1 MSPEP
6 IGIWQPS
13 LRAFGLRCCGI
24 FLVTFIMISSVWPF
38 VGGTTAFSASITLCV
53 MYMFAL
59 DDFTQWLAHRKAI
72 WTLTPNKLV
81 YENIHEDMEECALPL
96 SKVTSV
102 HQHFLWNAQ
111 LRLSNGTAVTMFY
124 LNNPKA
130 VCETLHATMASE
142 AAS

>member
-1 MSPEP
+1 MSLEP
-6 IGIWQPS
+6 IETWQPS

-24 FLVTFIMISSVWPF
+24 FLVTFIMISPVWPF
-38 VGGTTAFSASITLCV
+38 VGGTTACAASITLCV
-53 MYMFAL
+53 MYMFVP

-72 WTLTPNKLV
+72 WTLIPNELV

-96 SKVTSV
+96 SKITSV

-111 LRLSNGTAVTMFY
+111 LRLSSRTAVTMFY

-130 VCETLHATMASE
+130 VRETLRAAMASE